1 MLSDKMTA
9 KNSLPHLSKHV
20 ATLRII
26 FGLMWAVNAAFKY
39 QPAFA
44 NGFLDQIKAAAD
56 GQPAW
61 LHGWFNF
68 WAQFLSHS
76 PHVFAVLI
84 TIVETLIAISL
95 VFGIAR
101 RATYLSATVFS
112 LLIWAIPEGFGGPYS
127 ASSTDIGTGI
137 IYAVVFLSLYGL
149 DRLSVRS
156 TWSLDNYI
164 VKRLPWWAI
173 VANP

>member
-9 KNSLPHLSKHV
+9 KNSLSRLSKHV
-20 ATLRII
+20 AALRII
-26 FGLMWAVNAAFKY
+26 FGVMWAINAAFKY
-39 QPAFA
+39 QSAFA
-44 NGFLDQIKAAAD
+44 NSFLDQIKAAAD

-68 WAQFLSHS
+68 WTQLLSHN
-76 PHVFAVLI
+76 PHFFALLVTVI
-84 TIVETLIAISL
+84 ETLIAVSL
-95 VFGIAR
+95 ILGLAR

-127 ASSTDIGTGI
+127 ASSTDIGAGI

-149 DRLSVRS
+149 DRLSTKS

-164 VKRLPWWAI
+164 VKRLPWWAVI
-173 VANP
+173 ANP